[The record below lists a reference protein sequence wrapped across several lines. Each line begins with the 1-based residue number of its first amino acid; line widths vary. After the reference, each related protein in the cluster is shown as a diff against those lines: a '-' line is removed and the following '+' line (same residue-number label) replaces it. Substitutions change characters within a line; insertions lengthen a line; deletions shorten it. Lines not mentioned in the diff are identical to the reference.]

1 MTADARTPPGVSTT
15 RQTLVLLR
23 RWLLALT
30 VVALATSLAVFLGV
44 AGNADVAKERSV
56 PAILAS
62 YDAQDALRNAHLAAV
77 NNLVEGGAVL
87 GGPGV
92 DYQRQIAAAGQY
104 LTLVAENN
112 AAGDEG
118 TQDIQTIEALLVTY
132 TGLVGQADARFR
144 DASLTALGVAALR
157 DAASLLNDILV
168 RLEDLRGKQL
178 IALDGQVDNGWTNRL
193 TAAVWLLPLLAL
205 GVLLVR
211 TQLHLTRRFRRMV
224 NVPLLLATVAV
235 VGMVALT
242 ALSLWSADRLDR
254 TRAGVHAVDDS
265 RKRQLLEVGARA
277 AYGLADQVEKQCV
290 EACVDTTEELRS
302 PFPPPPPPPTPGAD
316 AAEAASTDNA
326 EVRADRDITNDADE
340 AANSRFGEIV
350 LCVLALVIA
359 GLVLLGLY
367 PRLAEYE
374 KR

>member
-30 VVALATSLAVFLGV
+30 AVALATSLAVFLGV
-44 AGNADVAKERSV
+44 AGNADMAKERSV

-62 YDAQDALRNAHLAAV
+62 YDAQEALRNAHLSAV
-77 NNLVEGGAVL
+77 NNLAEGGAVL

-132 TGLVGQADARFR
+132 TGLIGQADARFR
-144 DASLTALGVAALR
+144 DTSLTALGVAALR
-157 DAASLLNDILV
+157 DAASLLTDILV

-178 IALDGQVDNGWTNRL
+178 IALDDQVDNGWTNTL

-211 TQLHLTRRFRRMV
+211 TQAHLTRRFRRMV

-242 ALSLWSADRLDR
+242 GLSLWSADRLDQ
-254 TRAGVHAVDDS
+254 TRAGVHGVDDS
-265 RKRQLLEVGARA
+265 RKRQLMEVGARA
-277 AYGLADQVEKQCV
+277 AYGLAKQVETQCA
-290 EACVDTTEELRS
+290 EACVDTTEELRN
-302 PFPPPPPPPTPGAD
+302 PFPSPPPTLGAG
-316 AAEAASTDNA
+316 AAETASTDDA